1 MHKTCQIMNMDKN
14 FEIAIDSADN
24 LDNTIIL
31 DAIQTHLPHLDIA
44 KLKITSNMI
53 GNPPYRVGHILDI
66 IESQVFKKKFQN
78 VVRYKSYE
86 LNWVNSKLSINDKS
100 FDLSERERDLMI
112 ELLNAGDKGCS
123 RDILLSK
130 IWGYKAQPGIL
141 GDILR
146 PRGFFSNQG
155 DHGRHPQCQTGQ
167 RIMFLEHDIL

>member
-1 MHKTCQIMNMDKN
+1 MNMDKN

-130 IWGYKAQPGIL
+130 IWGYKADLETHALETQIYR
-141 GDILR
+141 LR
-146 PRGFFSNQG
+146 QKIEDKPDKPAQLITIDNGYKL
-155 DHGRHPQCQTGQ
+155 
-167 RIMFLEHDIL
+167 I